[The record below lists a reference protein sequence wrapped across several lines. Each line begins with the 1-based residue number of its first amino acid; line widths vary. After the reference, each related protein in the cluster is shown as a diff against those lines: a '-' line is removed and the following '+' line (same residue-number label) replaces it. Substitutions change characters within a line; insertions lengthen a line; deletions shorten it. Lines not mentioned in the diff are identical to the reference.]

1 MGCVM
6 LSARALRYSYPDGSV
21 ALGGVDLSIG
31 AGEKLA
37 ILGANG
43 AGKSTFM
50 RIVSGG
56 LEPDEG
62 TVEIDG
68 QAVAF
73 DREGMRRIRRVVG
86 LVMQDPDDQLF
97 AASVMEDVSFG
108 PLNLGLDDQ
117 QARRRVT
124 DALDALDIV
133 DLAERPTHLL
143 SFGQRKRVALAGV
156 LAMQPRLLLLDEPT
170 AGLDPLGVE
179 HLMTSLARI
188 SRTGTAIAI
197 ATHDMDLAYAWADR
211 IVIFSRGHIAAAG
224 AAETVFEQA
233 DLDHLAMKPPLLW
246 TLGKSLRQRG
256 LFPADAPLPR
266 TAAELA
272 AWLARSAPMAF
283 AG

>member
-1 MGCVM
+1 MM
-6 LSARALRYSYPDGSV
+6 LAARNLHYVYPDSSP
-21 ALGGVDLSIG
+21 ALCGVDLAI
-31 AGEKLA
+31 APGEKLA

-56 LEPDEG
+56 LEPNSG

-68 QAVAF
+68 QTVSF
-73 DREGMRRIRRVVG
+73 DRNGMRRLRQVVG

-97 AASVMEDVSFG
+97 AASVMEDISFG
-108 PLNLGLDDQ
+108 PLNLGLSDSET
-117 QARRRVT
+117 RRRVAT
-124 DALDALDIV
+124 ALTALDIV
-133 DLAERPTHLL
+133 ELAERPTHLL

-179 HLMTSLARI
+179 QLMTSLAGV

-211 IVIFSRGHIAAAG
+211 IVIFASGQIAASG
-224 AAETVFEQA
+224 APETVFETA
-233 DLDHLAMKPPLLW
+233 ELESLAMKPPLIW
-246 TLGKSLRQRG
+246 TLGQTLRQRG
-256 LFPADAPLPR
+256 LLDRHAPLPR
-266 TAAELA
+266 TATELQ
-272 AWLARSAPMAF
+272 ARLERDSSVEFAF
-283 AG
+283 